1 MFLPENQMEEE
12 TTMSDQLIELG
23 KIESPRQ
30 WAQFAIIVPDGSGSM
45 AEMAAGNITKAQATN
60 NAIRE
65 LLTRLKASRV
75 ASNFKVAVI
84 PFDDKPEVRLQ
95 PMDVGPALDDN
106 DNYDPLI
113 GHGSGTKIYLALEEA
128 AKLADEFLAT
138 APSGGVPHSVI
149 ILLMSDGECEKP
161 AQTRAVADRIKKGTN
176 GSRITICSTLFATVG
191 KKGSAGEAL
200 LKDVANDPVMGY
212 KTVYDGETLRGFF
225 EKSISA
231 ASGGVRL

>member
-1 MFLPENQMEEE
+1 MSQPENQTEE
-12 TTMSDQLIELG
+12 TTMSDQVIELG

-30 WAQFAIIVPDGSGSM
+30 WVQLVTPVVDGSGSM
-45 AEMAAGNITKAQATN
+45 TEMAAGNITKAQAAN

-75 ASNFKVAVI
+75 ARNFKVAMI
-84 PFDDKPEVRLQ
+84 TFDDKARVRLQ
-95 PMDVGPALDDN
+95 PTDVGPSLDDN

-113 GHGSGTKIYLALEEA
+113 GHGSGTQIAVALEEA
-128 AKLADEFLAT
+128 GKVADAFLAS

-149 ILLMSDGECEKP
+149 ILLMSDGDCQDAAKARE
-161 AQTRAVADRIKKGTN
+161 AADRIKKGPN

-191 KKGSAGEAL
+191 KSDPASEAV